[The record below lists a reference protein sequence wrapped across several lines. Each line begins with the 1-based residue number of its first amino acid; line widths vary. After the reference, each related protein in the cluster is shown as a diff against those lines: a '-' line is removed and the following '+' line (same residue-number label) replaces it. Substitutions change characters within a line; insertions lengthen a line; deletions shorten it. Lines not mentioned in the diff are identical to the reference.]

1 MCEVRSLSW
10 FNIINIEFLYP
21 YAFIYIQPE
30 NKEKDNWVCEMKHF
44 IAKLLPLI
52 HTQIKAFSRVLCLN
66 GTGTYRGY
74 SQLLSIFLC
83 NFRFASEVA
92 GIEDLGT
99 TGRGNDM
106 QIGTYVEKLF
116 ASELSGNVI
125 DLCPVGALTSK
136 PYSFTARPWELRRVE
151 SIDVMEAC
159 GSNITVGMRSG
170 EVMRILPR
178 VHEVNATELA
188 IWTMSFF

>member
-1 MCEVRSLSW
+1 MS
-10 FNIINIEFLYP
+10 
-21 YAFIYIQPE
+21 
-30 NKEKDNWVCEMKHF
+30 
-44 IAKLLPLI
+44 
-52 HTQIKAFSRVLCLN
+52 
-66 GTGTYRGY
+66 
-74 SQLLSIFLC
+74 SIFLFI
-83 NFRFASEVA
+83 FRFASEVA

-151 SIDVMEAC
+151 SIDVMDAC

-188 IWTMSFF
+188 IWSMSFF